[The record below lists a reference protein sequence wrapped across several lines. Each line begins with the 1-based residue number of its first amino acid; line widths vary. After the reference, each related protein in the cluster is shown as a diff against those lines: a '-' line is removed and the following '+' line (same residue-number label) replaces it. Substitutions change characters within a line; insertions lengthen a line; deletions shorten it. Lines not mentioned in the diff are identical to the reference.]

1 MTNVA
6 TWATVAW
13 LEAAT
18 HFLDESLSDHGVERS
33 GPVTQSRIRPWA
45 TLLEAP
51 TSEGRVWLKAAGA
64 GTAFEAA
71 LYAQLHSVVPER
83 VLTPLGLDTQ
93 RGWMVLPDG
102 GTLLGHACNGDELA
116 HALERVMPKY
126 AELQLALMP
135 RASELISLGVTDMTP
150 ALMPTRF
157 EQALEAVR
165 SFLEREGSPSEWD
178 EFRSVSALGPR
189 YSEWCEALATAPA
202 APSLDHNDLHP
213 WNIFASLPEPG
224 ANARFFDWGDSVL
237 AHPFASLLVL
247 LRTLGQALEAP
258 EGDRRLLRVRD
269 AYLEAFGTFA
279 SRREL
284 VETANLACRVA
295 KVARVL
301 TWQRAIGDKPAP
313 AYASIPFGKLVELL
327 EES

>member
-6 TWATVAW
+6 TWTTAAW
-13 LEAAT
+13 LDAVT
-18 HFLDESLSDHGVERS
+18 HFLDETLSEHGLERS
-33 GPVTQSRIRPWA
+33 GPVTQSRVRPWA

-71 LYAQLHSVVPER
+71 LYAQLHAVAPER
-83 VLTPLGLDTQ
+83 VLTPLGLDTE

-102 GTLLGHACNGDELA
+102 GTLLGHACDGDELA

-135 RASELISLGVTDMTP
+135 QAPGLVSLGVTDMTP

-165 SFLEREGSPSEWD
+165 SFLEREGSTSEWD
-178 EFRSVSALGPR
+178 EFTRVSALGPR
-189 YSEWCEALATAPA
+189 YSAWCHELATAPG

-213 WNIFASLPEPG
+213 WNIFASLPEPE

-247 LRTLGQALEAP
+247 LGALGQALEAP
-258 EGDRRLLRVRD
+258 LGDRRLLRVRD
-269 AYLEAFGTFA
+269 AYLEAFGTIA

-284 VETANLACRVA
+284 VRTADLACRVA

-301 TWQRAIGDKPAP
+301 TWQRAIGNAPAP
-313 AYASIPFGKLVELL
+313 DYASIPFGKLIELL
-327 EES
+327 QEG